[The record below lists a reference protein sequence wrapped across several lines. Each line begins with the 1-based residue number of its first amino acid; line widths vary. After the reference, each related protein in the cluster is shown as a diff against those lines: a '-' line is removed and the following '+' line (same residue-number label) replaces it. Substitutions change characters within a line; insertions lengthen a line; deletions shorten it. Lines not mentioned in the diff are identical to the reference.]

1 MPVQAQTLLTEIRY
15 ELKDSDS
22 TVFTDAE
29 LLSFL
34 SDAVDDIVR
43 NIAAKNPRAWLATD
57 LTQLDTQDITS
68 GEDSYPLPDDLYQ
81 VIEVTLENSDGD
93 TSIATALDFARTFD
107 TAADGYF
114 ERNGKL
120 YVYPTPDATV
130 TDGLNIYYIPR
141 VSRISALTTNITL
154 GDTFRA
160 MYKEYV
166 VIKAKSR
173 QSESTA
179 EFAGLFGR
187 LEAQLDSMTARK
199 NLGRDTRLRTPGR
212 NWI

>member
-1 MPVQAQTLLTEIRY
+1 
-15 ELKDSDS
+15 
-22 TVFTDAE
+22 
-29 LLSFL
+29 
-34 SDAVDDIVR
+34 
-43 NIAAKNPRAWLATD
+43 
-57 LTQLDTQDITS
+57 
-68 GEDSYPLPDDLYQ
+68 
-81 VIEVTLENSDGD
+81 
-93 TSIATALDFARTFD
+93 
-107 TAADGYF
+107 
-114 ERNGKL
+114 
-120 YVYPTPDATV
+120 
-130 TDGLNIYYIPR
+130 
-141 VSRISALTTNITL
+141 LTTNITL